1 MSVTEEFRSIL
12 DAYQEDLDALAASL
26 RPGDGVFGFGR
37 VPGNDPCHERFD
49 AKVAALAER
58 LLPRAEDGVEEAE
71 LAGLLLRCDSEL
83 SLPVYAQGMLIAIQ
97 RHALPLIPCLGADE
111 ARELTRWYEKQYPF
125 YRRAPIQKDIL
136 KALKQASRA

>member
-49 AKVAALAER
+49 AKVAALAGR
-58 LLPRAEDGVEEAE
+58 YADGGEEAE